1 MRVGI
6 LGPLRVAGSE
16 LGGARVRALL
26 VRLAL
31 DPGRVVTAG
40 RLIDDLWPDEPP
52 AHPAAALQSLVS
64 RARRQAPGLIASHPA
79 GYLLDV
85 PPGEVDAQAFERLVR
100 EGDVRAALAL
110 WRGPALADA
119 AGLPFAAGPAARLE
133 ELRLTALATR
143 LAADLDET
151 PASHSPASQPRNGH
165 NPAGQSRGGRPSS
178 RRDVAGVVAELE
190 GLVAAHPLREPFHA
204 LLIRALVAQG
214 RRAEALT
221 LFERIRTALATELG
235 TDPGPELRHAHLE
248 ALRDTEPE
256 PLRDAEPETRRSNLP
271 ARLTSFVGRAE
282 DLARVGAALADAR
295 LVTLTGPGGAGKTR
309 LAVEVASA
317 LAVPHGAALA
327 VPDRPGRA
335 VPDRPGRAV
344 PDRPGRAVPDGVWL
358 VELASAASVRAAME
372 GVLKATD
379 LVAALRGTAPL
390 IVLDNCEHLI
400 EEAARVAAWLLSE
413 VAGLRILATS
423 REPLDIPGERLHQV
437 LPLPPG
443 PAAEL
448 FADRAAA
455 ARPDLVVTRAEAE
468 RICRELDGIPL
479 AIELAA
485 ARLRT
490 MPMPVLVEQLGDRLA
505 FRGGRTSEPRHRTL
519 RAVIDWSWNLLSE
532 RERELLRGLTV
543 FSGGATYEAVS
554 QVCGGDLDL
563 LSSLV
568 DKSLIALS
576 GDRYT
581 MLETIRQY
589 AAADLPEL
597 YREHARYYTG
607 LAETAEPYLR
617 TGAQLEWLA
626 VLDAERDNL
635 DAALRRTDDPLR
647 LILPRLWPWIV
658 RGQWREMAEQAA
670 AVLARVG
677 GVAPPGR
684 EVAHGLCVA
693 LTGGGVSPALREC
706 DHPAALNAYML
717 GSSLASP
724 GEAVEL
730 AERALARLRD
740 HPDGWTRSAA
750 LLAAGVTRFEYG
762 AVAGAEDLLE
772 PALAGFRESG
782 DRWGQWAALYWLSLV
797 AENRGDFAAAVAL
810 GEEPERLA
818 AELSGLETP
827 LGPMTFLLR
836 LGQLKGR
843 AGDRVGAARALDRAW
858 AAAVRSRD
866 QDMIARVLHAR
877 AELARR
883 GGDPGEAARLL
894 ERAMALGVETTAQFG
909 ALLRVELARV
919 SPDPAGPLRQALELM
934 AGCSDRT
941 VRASVLEGVAE
952 QVAPLPA
959 AELLGAARALRGI
972 GESADPHVNALTAG
986 CARALGA
993 EVCQAALARGATIPD
1008 PEKYALERL
1017 LPG

>member
-6 LGPLRVAGSE
+6 LGPLRVAGGE
-16 LGGARVRALL
+16 IGGARVRALL

-31 DPGRVVTAG
+31 DPGRVVTAD
-40 RLIDDLWPDEPP
+40 RLIGDLWPGDSP
-52 AHPAAALQSLVS
+52 AHPMAALQSLVS
-64 RARRQAPGLIASHPA
+64 RARREAPGLISSHPA

-85 PPGEVDAQAFERLVR
+85 PPGEVDAWAFERLVR

-133 ELRLTALATR
+133 ELRLTAPATR
-143 LAADLDET
+143 LTDDLDRNAAGMAAEREGRTSEMAPNPTGRTSKMAPGPEGRASET
-151 PASHSPASQPRNGH
+151 AAER
-165 NPAGQSRGGRPSS
+165 RGVV
-178 RRDVAGVVAELE
+178 VAEREGLVGEVVAELE
-190 GLVAAHPLREPFHA
+190 GLVAAYPLREPFHA
-204 LLIRALVAQG
+204 LLVRALTAQG
-214 RRAEALT
+214 RRAEALA

-235 TDPGPELRHAHLE
+235 TDPGPELRQAHLE
-248 ALRDTEPE
+248 ALRD
-256 PLRDAEPETRRSNLP
+256 DAEPPAPRSNLP
-271 ARLTSFVGRAE
+271 ARLTRFVGRRE
-282 DLARVGAALADAR
+282 DLDRVRGSLAEAR
-295 LVTLTGPGGAGKTR
+295 LVTLVGPGGAGKTR
-309 LAVEVASA
+309 LALEAA
-317 LAVPHGAALA
+317 AGLAV
-327 VPDRPGRA
+327 R
-335 VPDRPGRAV
+335 
-344 PDRPGRAVPDGVWL
+344 DGVWL
-358 VELASAASVRAAME
+358 VELASAASVRAAVE

-400 EEAARVAAWLLSE
+400 EQAARVARWLLSE
-413 VAGLRILATS
+413 VAGLRVLATS

-437 LPLPPG
+437 LPLPAG

-490 MPMPVLVEQLGDRLA
+490 MPMSVLVEQLGDRLT

-519 RAVIDWSWNLLSE
+519 RAVFDWSWNLLSE

-554 QVCGGDLDL
+554 RVCGGDPDL

-568 DKSLIALS
+568 DKSLIAVS

-597 YREHARYYTG
+597 RREHARYYTE
-607 LAETAEPYLR
+607 LAEKAEPHLR
-617 TGAQLEWLA
+617 TGAQLAWLA

-635 DAALRRTDDPLR
+635 DAALHRSDDPLR
-647 LILPRLWPWIV
+647 LILPRLLSWIV
-658 RGQWREMAEQAA
+658 RGRWREMTEQAA

-677 GVAPPGR
+677 AAAPPGR
-684 EVAHGLCVA
+684 ELAHGLCVV
-693 LTGGGVSPALREC
+693 LTGGGVSRVVRES
-706 DHPAALNAYML
+706 DHPAALNAYLL
-717 GSSLASP
+717 GGSLTTPA
-724 GEAVEL
+724 EAVEL
-730 AERALARLRD
+730 AERAVARLRD
-740 HPDGWTRSAA
+740 HPDVWTRSAA

-772 PALAGFRESG
+772 PALAGFRETG
-782 DRWGQWAALYWLSLV
+782 DRWGQWASLYWLSLV

-843 AGDRVGAARALDRAW
+843 AGDREGAARALDRAW
-858 AAAVRSRD
+858 AAAERCED

-894 ERAMALGVETTAQFG
+894 GLAMALGVETTPQFG

-919 SPDPAGPLRQALELM
+919 SESPAAPLRRALELM

-941 VRASVLEGVAE
+941 VRAAVLEGVAE
-952 QVAPLPA
+952 HLAPLPA
-959 AELLGAARALRGI
+959 AELLGAARGLRGVR
-972 GESADPHVNALTAG
+972 ESADPHVNGLVDR
-986 CARALGA
+986 CVRALGA
-993 EVCQAALARGATIPD
+993 DVCQAALARGATLPE
-1008 PEKYALERL
+1008 PEKYALGRL
-1017 LPG
+1017 APA